1 MDSKQ
6 LGTTISFAGKT
17 VVKGMRMVTLWPP
30 NVLAVYLDWWKRGTI
45 IPNEMYIL
53 SFFKSSDDQN
63 QYPK

>member
-17 VVKGMRMVTLWPP
+17 VVKGMGKLFGLPI
-30 NVLAVYLDWWKRGTI
+30 VLAVYLDWWKRGTI